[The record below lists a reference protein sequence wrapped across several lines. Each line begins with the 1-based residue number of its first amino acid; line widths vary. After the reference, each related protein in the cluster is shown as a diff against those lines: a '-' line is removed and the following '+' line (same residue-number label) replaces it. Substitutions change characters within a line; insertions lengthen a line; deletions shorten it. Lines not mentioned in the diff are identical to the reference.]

1 MQKNSSIS
9 LTEGKLFPT
18 LIKFALPIFFAL
30 LLQALYGGVD
40 MLIIG
45 RFATTNDVS
54 GVATGAIVLQT
65 ITNFIVGLSMGVTVL
80 VGQYIGQKRKE
91 EAGKAVGTGIII
103 FALLSILLTL
113 ILTFGAST
121 ITTLMKAPLEAYAQ
135 TNAYIRICGIGS
147 VFIVAY
153 NLIGSIFR
161 GMGDAKTPLITVAIA
176 CVVNIVGDL
185 ILIAGFKMGAAGAA
199 IATVGA
205 QGVSVILS
213 LLLIQRKE
221 LPFSFQRKDIRIDK
235 ELIISELKIGAP
247 LALQNFLLGIS
258 FVVIQMIV
266 NTINMIA
273 SAGVGVAEKICMFIM
288 LIPIAFMQTISS
300 FTAQNLGAKQVDR
313 AKRALRYGILSSLFL
328 GSIMAFFAFFYGD
341 LLSAVFTK
349 DLAVIGAS
357 HNYLKAYAID
367 TLLVSFIFCYIGYF
381 NGAGKTFFVLLQG
394 LVGSIIIRI
403 PAAYLISRIPGAT
416 LFHIG
421 LANPISTAVQIVL
434 CIIMYLKINHTYER
448 SL

>member
-9 LTEGKLFPT
+9 LTEGNIFST

-103 FALLSILLTL
+103 FALLSLLLTL
-113 ILTFGAST
+113 FLTLGANT
-121 ITTLMKAPLEAYAQ
+121 ITTMMKAPLEAYEQ
-135 TNAYIRICGIGS
+135 TNAYIRICGVGS
-147 VFIVAY
+147 LFIVAY
-153 NLIGSIFR
+153 NLIGSVFR
-161 GMGDAKTPLITVAIA
+161 GMGDARTPLITVAIA
-176 CVVNIVGDL
+176 CVVNIIGDL

-205 QGVSVILS
+205 QGVSVLLS
-213 LLLIQRKE
+213 LVLIRRKE
-221 LPFSFQRKDIRIDK
+221 LPFSFTRKDLRLNK
-235 ELIISELKIGAP
+235 ALIKSELKIGAP

-273 SAGVGVAEKICMFIM
+273 SAGVG
-288 LIPIAFMQTISS
+288 
-300 FTAQNLGAKQVDR
+300 
-313 AKRALRYGILSSLFL
+313 
-328 GSIMAFFAFFYGD
+328 
-341 LLSAVFTK
+341 
-349 DLAVIGAS
+349 
-357 HNYLKAYAID
+357 
-367 TLLVSFIFCYIGYF
+367 
-381 NGAGKTFFVLLQG
+381 
-394 LVGSIIIRI
+394 
-403 PAAYLISRIPGAT
+403 
-416 LFHIG
+416 
-421 LANPISTAVQIVL
+421 
-434 CIIMYLKINHTYER
+434 
-448 SL
+448 